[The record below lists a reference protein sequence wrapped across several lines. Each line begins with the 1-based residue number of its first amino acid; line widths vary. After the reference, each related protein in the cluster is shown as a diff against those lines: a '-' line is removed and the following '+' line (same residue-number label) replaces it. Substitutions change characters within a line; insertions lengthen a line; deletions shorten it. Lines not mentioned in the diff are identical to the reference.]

1 MTLRYAF
8 LDESPSLSSTH
19 RFFAVG
25 ILITKS
31 LRRTPLTRIPKR
43 IRSRVLGKKLRQ
55 VPEVKFYNSDDR
67 VRRTVLE
74 MISRQDVELAIYV
87 VDKEGRSVIDAP
99 ANYGVVVGSAVS
111 ILLREVHA
119 RISLT
124 VDKRYTSPEDREV
137 FTQVVEAIAA
147 DQALNGFLSL
157 TTHAESHRESLVQ
170 LADFVVGSAHQK
182 YNWGDASYLEI
193 VADKLVLQTTAKWTD
208 IKTAWIEIERK
219 QKG

>member
-1 MTLRYAF
+1 
-8 LDESPSLSSTH
+8 
-19 RFFAVG
+19 V
-25 ILITKS
+25 
-31 LRRTPLTRIPKR
+31 
-43 IRSRVLGKKLRQ
+43 KKLRQ

-87 VDKEGRSVIDAP
+87 VDKEGRRIDDAP

-111 ILLREVHA
+111 TLLREVNS
-119 RISLT
+119 RMSLT
-124 VDKRYTSPEDREV
+124 VDKKYTSPEDREV

-147 DQALNGFLSL
+147 IQAPDSFLSL

-182 YNWGDASYLEI
+182 YNRGDAGYLEI
-193 VADKLVLQTTAKWTD
+193 VSEKILLERVAKWTD
-208 IKTAWIEIERK
+208 IKAAWIEIERK